1 IGGLSWTPDG
11 RIVYVSL
18 ASNKLDIW
26 IMNADGS
33 NQRQLTYD
41 GWIYNPSVS
50 SDGRYIV
57 YDSIQA
63 DKRNIWRM
71 NVDGS
76 NSKQLTDGILDFSAQ
91 ISPDGRW
98 VVYVSS
104 ENRYAVKNV
113 LRKAP
118 IDGGASGQLTENAEH
133 FQCPAISPNGKQI
146 ASYYWDPQ
154 VNPPGG

>member
-1 IGGLSWTPDG
+1 
-11 RIVYVSL
+11 
-18 ASNKLDIW
+18 
-26 IMNADGS
+26 
-33 NQRQLTYD
+33 
-41 GWIYNPSVS
+41 SVS

-154 VNPPGG
+154 VNPPGGVMILPFEGGQPTKRFKSNLARDLIWAPDGSALMCIDNSLSN